1 MPIGKEIRNESRCS
15 GITYGRCIVDRLEE
29 LKQKYQP
36 VLSMI
41 QQKGVKLAHMHVQDN
56 KLFLQGAAP
65 SEDIKNAIWNQI
77 KTVDPAYKD
86 LTCDLTVDKSLP
98 QPVAASSQG
107 TAERMRTYTVKAGDS
122 LWKIAE
128 QFYGKGTEYTKIL
141 AANAGKLKDEKTVIH
156 PGDVLNVPA

>member
-1 MPIGKEIRNESRCS
+1 MGQPEEQRFN
-15 GITYGRCIVDRLEE
+15 E
-29 LKQKYQP
+29 LKQKYQS

-65 SEDIKNAIWNQI
+65 SDQIKNEVWTAI
-77 KTVDPAYKD
+77 KSVDSSYSD
-86 LTCDLTVDKSLP
+86 LTCDLTVDSSLP
-98 QPVAASSQG
+98 QPAAAQSSG
-107 TAERMRTYTVKAGDS
+107 TADRMRTYTVKAGDS

-128 QFYGKGTEYTKIL
+128 QFYGKGTEYTKII

>member
-1 MPIGKEIRNESRCS
+1 VE
-15 GITYGRCIVDRLEE
+15 RLEE
-29 LKQKYQP
+29 LKQKYQSA
-36 VLSMI
+36 LTMI
-41 QQKGVKLAHMHVQDN
+41 QQKGVRLAHMHVQDN

-65 SEDIKNAIWNQI
+65 SDQIKNQIWDEI
-77 KTVDPAYKD
+77 KKIDPKFSD
-86 LTCDLTVDKSLP
+86 LTCDLSVDTSLP
-98 QPVAASSQG
+98 QPAAAQGSTG

-128 QFYGKGTEYTKIL
+128 QFYGKGTEYTKII

>member
-1 MPIGKEIRNESRCS
+1 M
-15 GITYGRCIVDRLEE
+15 DRLEE
-29 LKQKYQP
+29 LKQKYQS

-65 SEDIKNAIWNQI
+65 SDQIKNEVWTAI
-77 KTVDPAYKD
+77 KSVDSSYSD
-86 LTCDLTVDKSLP
+86 LTCDLTVDSSLP
-98 QPVAASSQG
+98 QPAAAQSSG
-107 TAERMRTYTVKAGDS
+107 TADRMRTYTVKAGDS

-128 QFYGKGTEYTKIL
+128 QFYGKGTEYTKII